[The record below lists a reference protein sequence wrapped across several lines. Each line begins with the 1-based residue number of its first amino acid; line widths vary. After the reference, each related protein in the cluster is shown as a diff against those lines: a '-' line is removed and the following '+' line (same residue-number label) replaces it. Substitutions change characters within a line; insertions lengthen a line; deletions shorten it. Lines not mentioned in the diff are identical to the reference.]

1 MKLPYS
7 WLVELSGSKWP
18 AIEMGDRL
26 TLCGTACEDIEPT
39 ARYFD
44 KIVVGKVLDIKAIS
58 GADKIR
64 QATVD
69 IGKEKLDLVCGAPNL
84 EVGQK
89 VAVAVI
95 GARLAGG
102 IEIRKARIRGIE
114 SSGMICSESELGIS
128 QDHAG
133 ILVLDNS
140 CKVGKS
146 LVKALDYDDYIMT
159 FELTPNRGDSMSAI
173 GVARDIA
180 ALSSSKISRPK
191 FKIKPSKEKAGKY
204 IKVEIEDKSACQ
216 RYAARIIKDIK
227 IAESPWWL
235 KKKLLMCG
243 IRPINNV
250 VDISNFVMLECGQP
264 LHAFDLNRFGSN
276 KVVVRRARKNEMFK
290 TLDEKEHKLSPEV
303 LLITNGKKGVAAAGV
318 MGGFDS
324 EVRPDTTDILLE
336 AAYFNPEVIRKS
348 RKFLNM
354 TSESQARFEKGVDPN
369 GLEYAIDRAAY
380 LFQELCGGSVL
391 SGMVDCYPKKIT
403 PCKVSFRPQRC
414 NDLLGTDYKTSLMK
428 KVFKDLGFTIASIN
442 AGTIDKKLTVI
453 VPTFRPD
460 IEREV
465 DLIEEIVRI
474 RGYAEIPDEV
484 GNIGP
489 LFTPIHPQDKF
500 KEDIRRLM
508 TGQGFDEIMGHGFDD
523 SRLAALVNPGQPLLK
538 ISNPN
543 SVELNVMRNSLIPF
557 ALTVMKN
564 NIAQRNLDLC
574 LFEYGKVYFPPDAKG
589 NWREEYRLL
598 ILVTGQTQQ
607 TWRDSPR
614 KQDYYDLTG
623 VLENLSSRFKMPKF
637 EFTGSSI
644 KCFDSELSFE
654 VKCDQKV
661 IGKIG
666 KIDKAIAARFD
677 VKQTVYIAELPI
689 SNLLQLSDNKRLFEA
704 LPIYPASSRDLAIV
718 VDETVK
724 AGDIVSTVR
733 EAAGKLAEHVSI
745 FDLYQGKQIAKGKK
759 SLAISISY
767 RSSESS
773 LEGNQV
779 DERQRLVVGSLKKE
793 FNAEIRDK

>member
-7 WLVELSGSKWP
+7 WLVELTGSKWP
-18 AIEMGDRL
+18 AEEMADRL

-39 ARYFD
+39 VRYFD
-44 KIVVGKVLDIKAIS
+44 KVVVGKVLDVKSIP

-84 EVGQK
+84 KVGQK
-89 VAVAVI
+89 VPVAKL
-95 GARLAGG
+95 GAKLAGG
-102 IEIRKARIRGIE
+102 IEIKKAHIRGIE

-128 QDHAG
+128 QDHLG
-133 ILVLDNS
+133 IIVLDEKS
-140 CKVGKS
+140 KVGIS
-146 LVKALDYDDYIMT
+146 LAKALDYDDYIMT

-180 ALSSSKISRPK
+180 ALSSSKIICPK

-204 IKVEIEDKSACQ
+204 IKVEIEDTTACP
-216 RYAARIIKDIK
+216 RYAARIIKDIT
-227 IAESPWWL
+227 IADSPWWL

-250 VDISNFVMLECGQP
+250 VDISNFVMLECGHP

-276 KVVVRRARKNEMFK
+276 KVVVRRAKKNETFK

-303 LLITNGKKGVAAAGV
+303 LLITNGQEAVAAAGV
-318 MGGFDS
+318 MGGLDS
-324 EVRPDTTDILLE
+324 EVGEATTDILLE
-336 AAYFNPEVIRKS
+336 AAYFNPAVIRRS

-369 GLEYAIDRAAY
+369 GIEYAIDRAAY
-380 LFQELCGGSVL
+380 LLQELCFGRVL
-391 SGMVDCYPKKIT
+391 SGMVDCYPKKIR
-403 PCKVSFRPQRC
+403 PCKVAFRPQRC
-414 NDLLGTDYKTSLMK
+414 NDLLGTNYKTSLMK
-428 KVFKDLGFTIASIN
+428 NVFKDLGFEVGSTNSN
-442 AGTIDKKLTVI
+442 DKKLSVI

-465 DLIEEIVRI
+465 DLIEEVARI
-474 RGYAEIPDEV
+474 RGYAEIPDAV
-484 GNIGP
+484 GNMGP
-489 LFTPIHPQDKF
+489 LFTPIHPLDKF
-500 KEDIRRLM
+500 KEDMRSLM

-523 SRLAALVNPGQPLLK
+523 SRLAKLINPDEPLLK

-557 ALTVMKN
+557 ALNIVKN

-598 ILVTGQTQQ
+598 VLVTGQTRQS
-607 TWRDSPR
+607 WRDSPR
-614 KQDYYDLTG
+614 KYDYYDLAG
-623 VLENLSSRFKMPKF
+623 VLENLSSRFKMPGF
-637 EFTGSSI
+637 EFSNSSI
-644 KCFDSELSFE
+644 KCFDNQLSFE
-654 VKCDQKV
+654 IKSDEKV

-666 KIDKAIAARFD
+666 KIDNSIAAKFD
-677 VKQTVYIAELPI
+677 LKQAVYVAELPI
-689 SNLLQLSDNKRLFEA
+689 PGLIELSDNKRLFEA

-773 LEGNQV
+773 LESNQV
-779 DERQRLVVGSLKKE
+779 DERQGLVVDSLKKE